1 MAFYMTAESSAEFNS
16 RRNIL
21 VKVSGDLIDRDEFYD
36 WFKSIISKAVNVVII
51 CGGGSA
57 ISEEL
62 DRRGISYY
70 FGPAGRKIASLE
82 GIALAY
88 QVLVKQKEIVE
99 EKLRAKGINCQVDMP
114 VVEIGDMKCLVNGDD
129 YAMTLYPNFDRVY
142 IATLQGRIKKIP
154 NGYARAEIVS
164 F

>member
-1 MAFYMTAESSAEFNS
+1 MTAESSAEFNS

-129 YAMTLYPNFDRVY
+129 YA
-142 IATLQGRIKKIP
+142 KISEP
-154 NGYARAEIVS
+154 EN
-164 F
+164 

>member
-21 VKVSGDLIDRDEFYD
+21 VKVSDDLIDRDEFYD

-62 DRRGISYY
+62 DRRGIS
-70 FGPAGRKIASLE
+70 
-82 GIALAY
+82 
-88 QVLVKQKEIVE
+88 
-99 EKLRAKGINCQVDMP
+99 
-114 VVEIGDMKCLVNGDD
+114 
-129 YAMTLYPNFDRVY
+129 
-142 IATLQGRIKKIP
+142 
-154 NGYARAEIVS
+154 
-164 F
+164 